1 MFIIIA
7 IVAVIVFAI
16 VLAIAFEIATHIWF
30 PAMTKVA
37 FTIIFSILTI
47 LTATI
52 VFWIF
57 SDISFMPKLIGLIIG
72 VAPPIIYMAIQV
84 DKCPHCGAWSS
95 YEDVERFNE
104 RSGRYMD
111 MVEDKKEVYDNDNN
125 HIGTIKGGYKQ
136 EEKFYMAYD
145 VLCKCN
151 QCGAERIEHRDF

>member
-7 IVAVIVFAI
+7 IVAVIVFA
-16 VLAIAFEIATHIWF
+16 LAFAFLADRSWF
-30 PAMTKVA
+30 PVMTKVA
-37 FTIIFSILTI
+37 FTIVFSILTI

-104 RSGRYMD
+104 KSGIGMAI
-111 MVEDKKEVYDNDNN
+111 VEDKKEVYDNNNN
-125 HIGTIKGGYKQ
+125 HIGTIKGGFK
-136 EEKFYMAYD
+136 EEKKYWWSYD

-151 QCGAERIEHRDF
+151 QCGAERIEHRHSQA